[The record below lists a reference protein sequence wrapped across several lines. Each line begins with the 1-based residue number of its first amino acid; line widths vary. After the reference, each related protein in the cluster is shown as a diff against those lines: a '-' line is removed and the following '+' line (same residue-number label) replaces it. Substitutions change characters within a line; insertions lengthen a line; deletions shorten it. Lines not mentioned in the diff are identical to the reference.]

1 MRLLLDTHIP
11 VVHHSD
17 RRLSSHFRESIE
29 SADVVFVSVASI
41 WEAIIKYTIGKLPLP
56 EPPFPWLATQR
67 ELHGFVSLPVED
79 PFDRM
84 LVAQAIAE
92 KMVLVSKDQILSEY
106 PVEILW

>member
-1 MRLLLDTHIP
+1 M
-11 VVHHSD
+11 VHDSD

-41 WEAIIKYTIGKLPLP
+41 WEAIIKHTIGKLPLP

-84 LVAQAIAE
+84 LVSQALSGDL
-92 KMVLVSKDQILSEY
+92 VLVTVD
-106 PVEILW
+106 PVLGAYSVRRLPLT